1 MGLDVDGTL
10 VKRGA
15 KRWGLWPN
23 GVLIYKIE
31 SNLGKLLVLTILTLF
46 LKV

>member
-31 SNLGKLLVLTILTLF
+31 SNLGKPQVLTILTLF
-46 LKV
+46 